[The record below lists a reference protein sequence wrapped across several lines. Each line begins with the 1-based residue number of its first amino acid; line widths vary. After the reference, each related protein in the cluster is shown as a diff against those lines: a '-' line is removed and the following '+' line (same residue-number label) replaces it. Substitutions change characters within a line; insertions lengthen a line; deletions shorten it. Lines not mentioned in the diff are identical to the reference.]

1 MSWEKSLSS
10 SISNP
15 FGRVKSQRNWE
26 GLAGGIEWI
35 LHNLRAVF
43 VRHYVDNLFD
53 FVPPIS
59 TGPDW
64 KTASL
69 RSKSIFALMKALGAP
84 FHEVQIGTCFHAL
97 GWRFDTARM
106 LIIVT
111 NDKGTIARALLR
123 RWASMASCSLREV
136 ERLIGFLSWLSLA
149 FFELLPALGRVLDL
163 KRAGYKSMKAS
174 GRNRNKVRLCLSLQ
188 AQSDV
193 KLCQRLLLGVGWHSQ
208 PMGLGSYTCDL
219 QHLR

>member
-1 MSWEKSLSS
+1 LWDVEGAYRTLSAKQNNWHLQIVWLLDELGEKSFFVDFA
-10 SISNP
+10 NP

-64 KTASL
+64 RTASL
-69 RSKSIFALMKALGAP
+69 RSKCIFALMKALGVP
-84 FHEVQIGTCFHAL
+84 FHELQIGTCFHAL
-97 GWRFDTARM
+97 GWRFDTERM

-111 NDKGTIARALLR
+111 TDKRTIARTLLR
-123 RWASMASCSLREV
+123 KWASMVSCSLREV
-136 ERLIGFLSWLSLA
+136 ERLIGFLYWLSLA
-149 FFELLPALGRVLDL
+149 FFELLPSLGRILEL
-163 KRAGYKSMKAS
+163 K
-174 GRNRNKVRLCLSLQ
+174 
-188 AQSDV
+188 
-193 KLCQRLLLGVGWHSQ
+193 
-208 PMGLGSYTCDL
+208 
-219 QHLR
+219 